1 MLVNTKFILII
12 EMKNSFLD
20 NDLTELEKTENIQE
34 SMDKLKKY
42 WTTLN
47 DVNKEKVWKYF
58 EILLKLSKMI

>member
-1 MLVNTKFILII
+1 N
-12 EMKNSFLD
+12 
-20 NDLTELEKTENIQE
+20 ELEKTENILE

-47 DVNKEKVWKYF
+47 DANKDKVWKYF